1 MLTGADGSMTP
12 LESAT
17 TPPGKLL
24 GVAVAMGARL
34 VPIGAMRH
42 VAGVW
47 PGPAFLRLAQGHTI
61 CANTP
66 FSGLPTVI
74 DKRFA
79 GGGRAH
85 GVAALGALGSTFRMG
100 SYVETCTS
108 QVFCLSAH
116 YTAPCALTDSLGY
129 QPATQL
135 ARQSALRKPKPCHE
149 PCTSPWGAW

>member
-1 MLTGADGSMTP
+1 
-12 LESAT
+12 
-17 TPPGKLL
+17 
-24 GVAVAMGARL
+24 MGARL

-61 CANTP
+61 YENTP

-85 GVAALGALGSTFRMG
+85 GVATLGALGSTFRMS
-100 SYVETCTS
+100 SYVETCTLVIS
-108 QVFCLSAH
+108 
-116 YTAPCALTDSLGY
+116 P
-129 QPATQL
+129 
-135 ARQSALRKPKPCHE
+135 R
-149 PCTSPWGAW
+149 TSTW